1 MKQFLIRT
9 ANLLLIAAILVG
21 YQRGALARAAQVS
34 AHQEELSAAQALAE
48 EYEREVQEAQ
58 SQAQQNQSEQ
68 EEGLFQDG
76 TWEGTAQGFG
86 GDITVAVTVS
96 QGKVTA
102 IDVLHAE
109 GEDPAYFSK
118 AQSVIPAIVEAQGE
132 AVDTV
137 SGATFSSTG
146 LINATAN
153 ALEGART

>member
-1 MKQFLIRT
+1 MKQFLFRT

-21 YQRGALARAAQVS
+21 YQRGALVRAEQVS

-48 EYEREVQEAQ
+48 EYEREVQTAQ
-58 SQAQQNQSEQ
+58 KNQPEPEEQ
-68 EEGLFQDG
+68 LFQDG

-96 QGKVTA
+96 QGKVTG
-102 IDVLHAE
+102 IDVLSAE

-118 AQSVIPAIVEAQGE
+118 AQSVLSALVEAQGE

-146 LINATAN
+146 LINATTS
-153 ALEGART
+153 ALKGART